1 MVLSRPESPIE
12 PTKPKLPREAIELYN
27 DFIHGEISR
36 RAFMATPESI
46 RSLEL
51 FMAPVARITS
61 LSAAV
66 SVTEPPLLI
75 RLAEV
80 RGYVELSSARASNC
94 LSLRALP
101 R

>member
-12 PTKPKLPREAIELYN
+12 PTKPKLPREAIQLYN

-51 FMAPVARITS
+51 FIAPVARITS

-75 RLAEV
+75 RLGGV
-80 RGYVELSSARASNC
+80 RGYVELGSGRARSYLGHEAW
-94 LSLRALP
+94 P
-101 R
+101 